1 MIRRAAAVC
10 DFVYAFLF
18 GVFVV
23 VGFALA
29 GEQLIQATQADSAT
43 WRWEPIVFG
52 LAIMAGVVTIRA
64 VRRRQAR
71 R

>member
-1 MIRRAAAVC
+1 MRRAAAVG
-10 DFVYAFLF
+10 DLVYAFLL

-29 GEQLIQATQADSAT
+29 GEQLVQATGADSAT

-52 LAIMAGVVTIRA
+52 LAVVAGGFAMRA

-71 R
+71 P